1 MEVILIV
8 YMWEMWR
15 GMKIDY
21 LSVLFALNVLA
32 GTIKE
37 GTVTDDKLLDL
48 ARDVVKFWKNL
59 GRELQIPEA
68 RLDEIDIDY
77 QGQGVVE
84 KAYQMLLSWRD
95 KCYPSNTFRCIY
107 DVLSNQRLN
116 CRELAIKHCC

>member
-37 GTVTDDKLLDL
+37 GTPTEDNLHRL
-48 ARDVVKFWKNL
+48 AIDVVKFWKNL
-59 GRELQIPEA
+59 GRELQIREA

-84 KAYQMLLSWRD
+84 KAFQMLLSWRE

-107 DVLSNQRLN
+107 DVLSNQQLN

>member
-1 MEVILIV
+1 
-8 YMWEMWR
+8 MWR

>member
-1 MEVILIV
+1 
-8 YMWEMWR
+8 MWR

-48 ARDVVKFWKNL
+48 ARDVVTFWKNL

-95 KCYPSNTFRCIY
+95 KCYPSTTFRCIY

-116 CRELAIKHCC
+116 RRDLAIKHCC